1 MEKWIGFQLHNR
13 WEKSQKSNT
22 PYLHNNAKPL
32 VSQSDHF
39 YRDHG
44 SGEKTTT
51 FDQHPCQMKKE
62 NLAPGGSNFPSSDLR
77 SIDGVTLRSEFSV
90 SLRLISS
97 VHVEKF
103 QLEAPLP
110 L

>member
-1 MEKWIGFQLHNR
+1 
-13 WEKSQKSNT
+13 
-22 PYLHNNAKPL
+22 
-32 VSQSDHF
+32 
-39 YRDHG
+39 
-44 SGEKTTT
+44 
-51 FDQHPCQMKKE
+51 MKKE